1 MRQYRNRSFAAL
13 LATVAVVFFIG
24 GIFIAFSRPD
34 VSVFGRVAPIVV
46 IGAMS
51 AFVLLRLARA
61 GVWIRE
67 EGIRIL
73 NPFGSEEIP
82 WEHMTRFT
90 ARPHK
95 GFPMMGFAQRI
106 DGTEVELWGV
116 QSRGTSS
123 GSKRI
128 VEELVDQLNEELAR
142 ARTRERLRQHPE
154 VP

>member
-1 MRQYRNRSFAAL
+1 MKAVQYRNRSFAGL
-13 LATVAVVFFIG
+13 LAMVGVVFFIG
-24 GIFIAFSRPD
+24 GIFISLTRPD
-34 VSVFGRVAPIVV
+34 VPLAGRIAPVVV
-46 IGAMS
+46 IGLMS
-51 AFVLLRLARA
+51 TFVIGRLARS
-61 GVWIRE
+61 GVFVRHD
-67 EGIRIL
+67 GIRIL
-73 NPFGSEEIP
+73 NPFRTVEIP

-128 VEELVDQLNEELAR
+128 VEELVDQLNQELAR
-142 ARTRERLRQHPE
+142 ARQSQR
-154 VP
+154 VGDG